1 MKSKKYEKEFE
12 VNLRGKEAL
21 CTELEQ
27 MIKSEE
33 VDMKRVK
40 AIEAEWGSIGF
51 VPRNSIKKIHKRYT
65 DAIEKITD
73 KSDLPDEEIHKLRF
87 KAQFNNMNFGPG
99 SERILQKKEGAL
111 RRHIATLENDINL
124 WKNNIDFFASSKN
137 ADKLKQEF
145 KVKIEKANEQ
155 LTNLKEQ
162 LKIISN
168 I

>member
-1 MKSKKYEKEFE
+1 
-12 VNLRGKEAL
+12 
-21 CTELEQ
+21 
-27 MIKSEE
+27 MIKSGNI
-33 VDMKRVK
+33 DMKRVK
-40 AIEAEWGSIGF
+40 TIESEWGAIGF
-51 VPRNSIKKIHKRYT
+51 VPRNSIKNIHRRYT
-65 DAIEKITD
+65 DAIEHLTD
-73 KSDLPDEEIHKLRF
+73 KSDLPEEEKHKLRF

-99 SERILQKKEGAL
+99 AERIIQKKEGVL
-111 RRHIATLENDINL
+111 RRQIATLENDISL

-145 KVKIEKANEQ
+145 RVKIEKANEQ